1 MAALWCKIGGH
12 CGVAFQGIAA
22 IPSEASMSQ
31 LMTGKQALLEM
42 LKAEGVD
49 YIFGNPGTSEGP
61 IIDLLGDYPEFRY
74 ILTLQESVAVG
85 MGEAYARAR
94 NRASFVSLH
103 VDSGLANGIA
113 LMLDALNTGTP
124 MVVTSANYDI
134 RKTNET
140 ITDLAALVRPVTKWA
155 VELSHPDQIPSAIRR
170 AFNEANSHPKGP
182 VYVGFT
188 SNALEGMA
196 EMNIAPS
203 RPVYD
208 DARPSDE
215 GIAQAATLLMD
226 SSRPLMMVG
235 DRVSD
240 DGAVEEAVKL
250 AELMGLPVYQ
260 ARGAEVSF
268 PTTHP
273 QYQGGMSLRVAS
285 QRAALQEVD
294 LVLAVGSDPFEEL
307 FYWGDVILP
316 PEAKLVHIDPEAG
329 RVGRSEPTDVGIV
342 AHCGLALKD
351 LMAAL
356 EERLSPGDMAEI
368 DRRRE
373 VAVTEARRR
382 REAFEE
388 SVAGKWDNS
397 PMTPARMM
405 AELAAAI
412 PDNAIVVDDSI
423 SNRGTMRHYFQAR
436 ERGDLRGVRGQ
447 SIGGGIGATMGTQC
461 AYPDRPVFGI
471 IGDGSAM
478 MTIQGLWTAANDNI
492 PCIFVICNNGMYRVL
507 KVNFN
512 VYQEEILELP
522 ETSGGRLLYSD
533 FATPFDMAAIAN
545 SMGVHGETITDP
557 AQIKP
562 AVDRAVASG
571 KPALLDMVIDGS
583 L

>member
-1 MAALWCKIGGH
+1 M
-12 CGVAFQGIAA
+12 
-22 IPSEASMSQ
+22 PQ

-61 IIDLLGDYPEFRY
+61 IIDILGDYPEFRY

-85 MGEAYARAR
+85 MGESYARATG
-94 NRASFVSLH
+94 RASFVSLH

-113 LMLDALNTGTP
+113 LLLDALNTGTP

-134 RKTNET
+134 RKVNET
-140 ITDLAALVRPVTKWA
+140 ITDLAQLVRPVTKWA
-155 VELSHPDQIPSAIRR
+155 VELTHPDQIPSVIRR

-196 EMNIAPS
+196 EMNIVPS
-203 RPVYD
+203 RPVYNA
-208 DARPSDE
+208 ARPSE
-215 GIAQAATLLMD
+215 QGIAQAASLLMD
-226 SSRPLMMVG
+226 SSRPMLLVG
-235 DRVSD
+235 DRLSD
-240 DGAVEEAVKL
+240 DGAVDEAVEL

-260 ARGAEVSF
+260 ARGAEVAF
-268 PTTHP
+268 PTTHG
-273 QYQGGMSLRVAS
+273 QFQGSLSLRVAA
-285 QRAALQEVD
+285 QRAVLQTFD

-316 PEAKLVHIDPEAG
+316 PDAKLIHIDPDAT
-329 RVGRSEPTDVGIV
+329 RIGRSEPTDVGIV
-342 AHCGLALKD
+342 GHCGLALTD
-351 LMAAL
+351 LTAAL
-356 EERLSPGDMAEI
+356 KERLSPGDLPEI
-368 DRRRE
+368 EKRKQAAVDE
-373 VAVTEARRR
+373 VRRR

-388 SVAGKWDNS
+388 SVAEKWDHK

-423 SNRGTMRHYFQAR
+423 SNRGTMRHYFQAQK
-436 ERGDLRGVRGQ
+436 RGDLRGYRGQ
-447 SIGGGIGATMGTQC
+447 SIGGGIGTTMGTQC
-461 AYPDRPVFGI
+461 ANPDRPVFGI

-478 MTIQGLWTAANDNI
+478 MTVQGLWTAANDNI
-492 PCIFVICNNGMYRVL
+492 PCIFVICNNGSYRVL

-545 SMGVHGETITDP
+545 SMGVQGERITDP

>member
-1 MAALWCKIGGH
+1 M
-12 CGVAFQGIAA
+12 
-22 IPSEASMSQ
+22 PQ

-85 MGEAYARAR
+85 MGESYARATG
-94 NRASFVSLH
+94 RASFVSLH

-113 LMLDALNTGTP
+113 LLLDALNTGTP

-134 RKTNET
+134 RKVNET
-140 ITDLAALVRPVTKWA
+140 ITDLAQLVRPVTKWA
-155 VELSHPDQIPSAIRR
+155 VELTHPDQIPSVIRR

-196 EMNIAPS
+196 EMNIVPS
-203 RPVYD
+203 RPVYNA
-208 DARPSDE
+208 ARPSE
-215 GIAQAATLLMD
+215 QGIAQAASLLMD
-226 SSRPLMMVG
+226 SSRPMLLVG
-235 DRVSD
+235 DRLSD
-240 DGAVEEAVKL
+240 DGAVDEAVEL

-260 ARGAEVSF
+260 ARGAEVAF
-268 PTTHP
+268 PTTHG
-273 QYQGGMSLRVAS
+273 QFQGSLSLRVAA
-285 QRAALQEVD
+285 QRAVLQTFD

-316 PEAKLVHIDPEAG
+316 PDAKLIHIDPDAS
-329 RVGRSEPTDVGIV
+329 RIGRSEPTDVGIV
-342 AHCGLALKD
+342 GHCGLALTD
-351 LMAAL
+351 LTAAL
-356 EERLSPGDMAEI
+356 KERLSPGDLPEI
-368 DRRRE
+368 EKRKQAAVDE
-373 VAVTEARRR
+373 VRRR

-388 SVAGKWDNS
+388 SVAEKWDHK

-423 SNRGTMRHYFQAR
+423 SNRGTMRHYFQAQK
-436 ERGDLRGVRGQ
+436 RGDLRGYRGQ
-447 SIGGGIGATMGTQC
+447 SIGGGIGTTMGTQC
-461 AYPDRPVFGI
+461 ANPDRPVFGI

-478 MTIQGLWTAANDNI
+478 MTVQGLWTAANDNI
-492 PCIFVICNNGMYRVL
+492 PCIFVICNNGSYRVL

-545 SMGVHGETITDP
+545 SMGVHGERITDP

-571 KPALLDMVIDGS
+571 KPALLDMVIDG
-583 L
+583 LL

>member
-1 MAALWCKIGGH
+1 
-12 CGVAFQGIAA
+12 
-22 IPSEASMSQ
+22 MSQ

-85 MGEAYARAR
+85 MGEAYARATGS
-94 NRASFVSLH
+94 ASFVSLH

-124 MVVTSANYDI
+124 MVVTSANYDA
-134 RKTNET
+134 RKVNET
-140 ITDLAALVRPVTKWA
+140 ITDLANLVRPVTKWS
-155 VELSHPDQIPSAIRR
+155 VELDHADQIPSVIRR

-196 EMNIAPS
+196 EMNIVPS
-203 RPVYD
+203 SPVH
-208 DARPSDE
+208 DATRPSAE
-215 GIAQAATLLMD
+215 GIAQAASLLMD

-240 DGAVEEAVKL
+240 DDAIDQAVEL

-260 ARGAEVSF
+260 ARGAEVAF
-268 PTTHP
+268 PTTHD
-273 QYQGGMSLRVAS
+273 QFMGALSLRVTQ
-285 QRAALQEVD
+285 QRAVLQDVD

-316 PEAKLVHIDPEAG
+316 ADAKLVHIDPD
-329 RVGRSEPTDVGIV
+329 RSKIGRSEPTDVGIV
-342 AHCGLALKD
+342 GNCALALSD
-351 LMAAL
+351 LIAAVK
-356 EERLSPGDMAEI
+356 ERLSPGDMSEI
-368 DRRRE
+368 NQRKAG
-373 VAVTEARRR
+373 VAEARRAGR
-382 REAFEE
+382 DAFEE
-388 SVAGKWDNS
+388 SVAENWDHR

-405 AELAAAI
+405 SELADAI

-423 SNRGTMRHYFQAR
+423 SNRGVMRHYFQAQK
-436 ERGDLRGVRGQ
+436 RGDLRGYRGQ
-447 SIGGGIGATMGTQC
+447 SIGGGMGTTMGTQC
-461 AYPDRPVFGI
+461 ANPDRPVFGI

-512 VYQEEILELP
+512 VYQQDILELP

-533 FATPFDMAAIAN
+533 FGTPFDMSAIAN
-545 SMGVHGETITDP
+545 SMGVHGERITEP
-557 AQIKP
+557 SQIKP

>member
-1 MAALWCKIGGH
+1 
-12 CGVAFQGIAA
+12 
-22 IPSEASMSQ
+22 MSQ

-42 LKAEGVD
+42 LRAEGVE

-61 IIDLLGDYPEFRY
+61 IIDLLGDYPELRY
-74 ILTLQESVAVG
+74 VLTLQESVAMG
-85 MGEAYARAR
+85 MGEAYARSTG
-94 NRASFVSLH
+94 RASFVSLH

-113 LMLDALNTGTP
+113 LMLDALNTGSP

-140 ITDLAALVRPVTKWA
+140 ITDLANLVRPVTKWA
-155 VELSHPDQIPSAIRR
+155 VELSHPDQIPSVIRR
-170 AFNEANSHPKGP
+170 AFHEANTHPKGP

-196 EMNIAPS
+196 EMNITPS
-203 RPVYD
+203 RPNFD
-208 DARPSDE
+208 DVRPSQP
-215 GIAQAATLLMD
+215 GIAQSASMLMD
-226 SSRPLMMVG
+226 ASRPLLMVG
-235 DRVSD
+235 DRLSD
-240 DGAVEEAVKL
+240 DDAIEEAVAL

-260 ARGAEVSF
+260 ARGAEVAF

-273 QYQGGMSLRVAS
+273 QYMGGMSLRVAS
-285 QRAALQEVD
+285 QRAVLQRAD

-316 PEAKLVHIDPEAG
+316 PDSRLVHIDSDAG
-329 RVGRSEPTDVGIV
+329 RIGRSEPTDVGIV
-342 AHCGLALKD
+342 GNCKLALAD
-351 LMAAL
+351 LLGAL
-356 EERLSPGDMAEI
+356 RERLSPGDMREIEERKQETMAES
-368 DRRRE
+368 RRN
-373 VAVTEARRR
+373 

-388 SVAGKWDNS
+388 SVAESWDHK

-405 AELAAAI
+405 YELAEAL
-412 PDNAIVVDDSI
+412 PENSIVVDDSI
-423 SNRGTMRHYFQAR
+423 SNRGMMRHYMQAAR
-436 ERGDLRGVRGQ
+436 RGDIRGVRGQ

-461 AYPDRPVFGI
+461 AHPDRTVFGI

-478 MTIQGLWTAANDNI
+478 MTVQGLWTAANENI
-492 PCIFVICNNGMYRVL
+492 PCVFVICNNGSYRVL

-512 VYQEEILELP
+512 TYQQDVLQLP
-522 ETSGGRLLYSD
+522 ETSGGRLMYSD
-533 FATPFDMAAIAN
+533 FTTPFDWVSI
-545 SMGVHGETITDP
+545 SSGLGVPAERITDP

-571 KPALLDMVIDGS
+571 KPALLDIVIDGS

>member
-1 MAALWCKIGGH
+1 MPQ
-12 CGVAFQGIAA
+12 F
-22 IPSEASMSQ
+22 
-31 LMTGKQALLEM
+31 MTGKQALLEM

-85 MGEAYARAR
+85 MGESYARATG
-94 NRASFVSLH
+94 RASFVSLH

-113 LMLDALNTGTP
+113 LLLDALNTGTP

-134 RKTNET
+134 RKVNET
-140 ITDLAALVRPVTKWA
+140 ITDLAQLVRPVTKWA
-155 VELSHPDQIPSAIRR
+155 VELTHPDQIPSVIRR

-196 EMNIAPS
+196 EMNIVPS
-203 RPVYD
+203 RPVYNA
-208 DARPSDE
+208 ARPSE
-215 GIAQAATLLMD
+215 QGIAQAASLLMD
-226 SSRPLMMVG
+226 SSRPMLLVG
-235 DRVSD
+235 DRLSD
-240 DGAVEEAVKL
+240 DGAVDEAVEL

-260 ARGAEVSF
+260 ARGAEVAF
-268 PTTHP
+268 PTTHG
-273 QYQGGMSLRVAS
+273 QFQGSLSLRVAA
-285 QRAALQEVD
+285 QRAVLQTFD

-316 PEAKLVHIDPEAG
+316 PDAKLIHIDPDAS
-329 RVGRSEPTDVGIV
+329 RIGRSEPTDVGIV
-342 AHCGLALKD
+342 GHCGLALTD
-351 LMAAL
+351 LTAAL
-356 EERLSPGDMAEI
+356 KERLSPGDLPEI
-368 DRRRE
+368 EKRKQAAVDEVRRRQ
-373 VAVTEARRR
+373 
-382 REAFEE
+382 EAFEE
-388 SVAGKWDNS
+388 SVAEKWDHK

-423 SNRGTMRHYFQAR
+423 SNRGTMRHYFQAQK
-436 ERGDLRGVRGQ
+436 RGDLRGYRGQ
-447 SIGGGIGATMGTQC
+447 SIGGGIGTTMGTQC
-461 AYPDRPVFGI
+461 ANPDRPVFGI

-478 MTIQGLWTAANDNI
+478 MTVQGLWTAANDNI
-492 PCIFVICNNGMYRVL
+492 PCIFVICNNGSYRVL

-545 SMGVHGETITDP
+545 SMGVHGERITDP

>member
-1 MAALWCKIGGH
+1 
-12 CGVAFQGIAA
+12 
-22 IPSEASMSQ
+22 MSQ

-42 LKAEGVD
+42 LKAEGAE

-74 ILTLQESVAVG
+74 ILTLQESVAMG
-85 MGEAYARAR
+85 MGEAYARATGK
-94 NRASFVSLH
+94 ASFVSLH

-124 MVVTSANYDI
+124 MVITSANYDA
-134 RKTNET
+134 RKVNET
-140 ITDLAALVRPVTKWA
+140 ITDLANLVRPVVKWS
-155 VELSHPDQIPSAIRR
+155 VELNHPDQIPSVIRR

-196 EMNIAPS
+196 EMNIVPS
-203 RPVYD
+203 RPVH
-208 DARPSDE
+208 DATRPGAD
-215 GIAQAATLLMD
+215 GIAQAASLLMD
-226 SSRPLMMVG
+226 ASRPMMLVG
-235 DRVSD
+235 DRLSD
-240 DGAVEEAVKL
+240 DDALDEAVEL

-268 PTTHP
+268 PTTHD
-273 QYQGGMSLRVAS
+273 QFLGALSLRVTQ
-285 QRAALQEVD
+285 QRAVLQNVD

-316 PEAKLVHIDPEAG
+316 PEAKLVHIDPD
-329 RVGRSEPTDVGIV
+329 RSKIGRSEPTDVGIV
-342 AHCGLALKD
+342 GHCGLALAD
-351 LMAAL
+351 LIAAL
-356 EERLSPGDMAEI
+356 QERLSPGDMAEI
-368 DRRRE
+368 EQRKQAVIEERRSNR
-373 VAVTEARRR
+373 A
-382 REAFEE
+382 AFEE
-388 SVAGKWDNS
+388 SVAEKWAHK

-405 AELAAAI
+405 SELADAI

-423 SNRGTMRHYFQAR
+423 SNRGTMRHYFQAQR
-436 ERGDLRGVRGQ
+436 RGDLRGYRGQ
-447 SIGGGIGATMGTQC
+447 SIGGGMGTTMGTQC
-461 AYPDRPVFGI
+461 ANPDRPVFGI

-512 VYQEEILELP
+512 VYQQDVLELP

-533 FATPFDMAAIAN
+533 FGTPFDMAAIAN
-545 SMGVHGETITDP
+545 SMGVHGERITEP
-557 AQIKP
+557 SQIKP
-562 AVDRAVASG
+562 AVDRAIASG
-571 KPALLDMVIDGS
+571 KPALLDMVIDGA

>member
-1 MAALWCKIGGH
+1 
-12 CGVAFQGIAA
+12 
-22 IPSEASMSQ
+22 MSQ

-42 LKAEGVD
+42 LKAEGVE

-61 IIDLLGDYPEFRY
+61 IIDMLGDYPEFRY

-85 MGEAYARAR
+85 MGEAYARATGK
-94 NRASFVSLH
+94 ASFVSLH

-124 MVVTSANYDI
+124 MVVTSANYDA
-134 RKTNET
+134 RKINESM
-140 ITDLAALVRPVTKWA
+140 TDLANLVRPVTKWS
-155 VELSHPDQIPSAIRR
+155 VELTLPDQIPSVIRR
-170 AFNEANSHPKGP
+170 AFYEANTHPKGP
-182 VYVGFT
+182 VYVGFS

-208 DARPSDE
+208 APRPSVE
-215 GIAQAATLLMD
+215 GIAQAAAMLMD
-226 SSRPLMMVG
+226 SSRPVMLVG
-235 DRVSD
+235 DRLSD
-240 DGAVEEAVKL
+240 DDAQGEAVEL

-260 ARGAEVSF
+260 ARGAEVAF
-268 PTTHP
+268 PTTHE
-273 QYQGGMSLRVAS
+273 QYHGPLSLRVAG
-285 QRAALQEVD
+285 QRAVLQRVD
-294 LVLAVGSDPFEEL
+294 LVLAVGADPFEEL

-316 PEAKLVHIDPEAG
+316 PEAKLIHIDPDAS
-329 RVGRSEPTDVGIV
+329 RIGRSEPTDVGIV
-342 AHCGLALKD
+342 GNCKLSVAELIAALK
-351 LMAAL
+351 
-356 EERLSPGDMAEI
+356 ERLSPGDRPEI
-368 DRRRE
+368 EERKRAI
-373 VAVTEARRR
+373 VAEARSR
-382 REAFEE
+382 REAYEE
-388 SVAGKWDNS
+388 SVAEKWEHQ

-405 AELAAAI
+405 SELAAAL

-423 SNRGTMRHYFQAR
+423 SNRGAMRHYFQAK

-478 MTIQGLWTAANDNI
+478 MTVQGLWTAANDNI
-492 PCIFVICNNGMYRVL
+492 PCVFVICNNGSYRVL

-522 ETSGGRLLYSD
+522 ETSGGRLMYSD
-533 FATPFDMAAIAN
+533 FATPFDMAAIAA
-545 SMGVHGETITDP
+545 SMGVHGERITEP
-557 AQIKP
+557 SQIKP
-562 AVDRAVASG
+562 AVERAVASG